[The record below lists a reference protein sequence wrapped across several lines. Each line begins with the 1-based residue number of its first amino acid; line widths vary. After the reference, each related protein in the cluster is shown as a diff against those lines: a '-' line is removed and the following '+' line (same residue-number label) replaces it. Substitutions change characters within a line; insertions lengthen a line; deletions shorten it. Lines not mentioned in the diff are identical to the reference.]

1 MLLEL
6 SLFKTYYLNL
16 KFNLKLSLYLYKA
29 NVQIYLN
36 SCKGMNFK
44 PNLLSL
50 LNKHFGY
57 SEFRENQLQ
66 IIDCVLE
73 NKNTLVIMPTGGGK
87 SLCYQLSA
95 IAAEGTAIIISPLIA
110 LMKNQ
115 VDVLKGLFD
124 ADGVAN
130 VFNSSLTQTERE
142 IVKKQINDGTTK
154 LLYLAPESLTKQ
166 KNIDFLK
173 NQKISFVAVD
183 EAHCISE
190 WGHDFRPDYRKLNQA
205 VNEIN
210 PELNII
216 ALTATAT
223 PKVQDDIIK
232 NLRLKDV
239 QIYKSS
245 FNRPNL
251 FYEVKHKT
259 DNVNKDV
266 ISFIKKNDGKSG
278 IVYCLSRKKVD
289 EITNLLQLNNIN
301 ALPYHAGYESKVRST
316 NQEHFLMHRCD
327 VIVATIAFGMGIDKP
342 DIRYVIHYDIPK
354 SLEAYYQETG
364 RAGRDGG
371 EGHCLA
377 FYSYDDI
384 EKLEKF
390 LSAKPVSEREKGLA
404 LLEDVASYS
413 ETSSNRRKVL
423 LNYFGEDYD
432 EINGKGANMDD
443 NSSNPKQKNEVKD
456 EVLIVLNTIIK
467 NKESLKI
474 KDLSKL
480 IISNG
485 NDITIKD
492 EIFKK
497 LNSENK
503 TRLNLIF
510 WKSLIRNLIV
520 NGYLQKKV
528 EDYGI
533 IKVME
538 KGNEF
543 LNVPHSY
550 MMPIDKDFNDDGLSK
565 NIKSNSDQVIDKI
578 LYKILI
584 DERLKLSIEFNIPPF
599 AVFQE
604 SSINEMTYKYPLNY
618 DELSMISGVGEGKSK
633 KFGERIISI
642 ISKYCDENNIER
654 EQDFLIK
661 STGSKSTLKLFI
673 IQSVDKKLSISEIAD
688 SKNLSYNDIL
698 DEIQTIVFSGTKL
711 DLSYLINDIFDEDS
725 QEELYDFLIETKTD
739 DVQILFD
746 EFNDDFEEDDL
757 KLYRIHFYCKVA
769 F

>member
-1 MLLEL
+1 
-6 SLFKTYYLNL
+6 
-16 KFNLKLSLYLYKA
+16 
-29 NVQIYLN
+29 
-36 SCKGMNFK
+36 MNFK

-173 NQKISFVAVD
+173 NQNISFVAVD

>member
-1 MLLEL
+1 
-6 SLFKTYYLNL
+6 
-16 KFNLKLSLYLYKA
+16 
-29 NVQIYLN
+29 
-36 SCKGMNFK
+36 MNFK

-130 VFNSSLTQTERE
+130 VFNSSLTKTERE

-259 DNVNKDV
+259 DNVNKDL

>member
-1 MLLEL
+1 
-6 SLFKTYYLNL
+6 
-16 KFNLKLSLYLYKA
+16 
-29 NVQIYLN
+29 
-36 SCKGMNFK
+36 MNFK

-66 IIDCVLE
+66 IINCVLE

-124 ADGVAN
+124 VDGVAN
-130 VFNSSLTQTERE
+130 VFNSSLTQTEKK

-278 IVYCLSRKKVD
+278 IIYCLSRKKVD

-432 EINGKGANMDD
+432 ESNGKGANMDD

-456 EVLIVLNTIIK
+456 EVLIVLNTIKK

-565 NIKSNSDQVIDKI
+565 NIKSNSDQVIDQI

-661 STGSKSTLKLFI
+661 SIGSKSTLKLFI
-673 IQSVDKKLSISEIAD
+673 IQSVDKKLSISDIAD
-688 SKNLSYNDIL
+688 SNNLSYNDIL

-739 DVQILFD
+739 DIQILFD

-757 KLYRIHFYCKVA
+757 KLFRIHFYCKVA

>member
-1 MLLEL
+1 
-6 SLFKTYYLNL
+6 
-16 KFNLKLSLYLYKA
+16 
-29 NVQIYLN
+29 
-36 SCKGMNFK
+36 MNFK

-124 ADGVAN
+124 VDGVAN

-565 NIKSNSDQVIDKI
+565 NIKSNSDQVNDQI

-661 STGSKSTLKLFI
+661 SIGSKSTLKLFI

>member
-1 MLLEL
+1 
-6 SLFKTYYLNL
+6 
-16 KFNLKLSLYLYKA
+16 
-29 NVQIYLN
+29 
-36 SCKGMNFK
+36 MNFK

-66 IIDCVLE
+66 IINCVLE

-124 ADGVAN
+124 VDGVAN

-278 IVYCLSRKKVD
+278 IVYCLSRRKVD

-432 EINGKGANMDD
+432 ESNGKGANMDD
-443 NSSNPKQKNEVKD
+443 NSLNPKQKNEVKD

-543 LNVPHSY
+543 LNVPYSY

-565 NIKSNSDQVIDKI
+565 NIKSNSDQVIDQI

-661 STGSKSTLKLFI
+661 SIGSKSTLKLFI

>member
-1 MLLEL
+1 
-6 SLFKTYYLNL
+6 
-16 KFNLKLSLYLYKA
+16 
-29 NVQIYLN
+29 
-36 SCKGMNFK
+36 MNFK

-432 EINGKGANMDD
+432 ESNGKGANMDD

-550 MMPIDKDFNDDGLSK
+550 MMPIDKDFNDEGLSK

>member
-1 MLLEL
+1 
-6 SLFKTYYLNL
+6 
-16 KFNLKLSLYLYKA
+16 
-29 NVQIYLN
+29 
-36 SCKGMNFK
+36 MNFK

-173 NQKISFVAVD
+173 NQNISFVAVD

-456 EVLIVLNTIIK
+456 EVLIVLNTIKK

-543 LNVPHSY
+543 LNVPYSY

>member
-1 MLLEL
+1 
-6 SLFKTYYLNL
+6 
-16 KFNLKLSLYLYKA
+16 
-29 NVQIYLN
+29 
-36 SCKGMNFK
+36 MNFK

-142 IVKKQINDGTTK
+142 MVKKQINDGTTK

-190 WGHDFRPDYRKLNQA
+190 WGHDFRPDYRKLNHA

-301 ALPYHAGYESKVRST
+301 ALPYHAGYESKLRST

-456 EVLIVLNTIIK
+456 EVLIVLNTITK

-688 SKNLSYNDIL
+688 SKNVSYNDIL

>member
-1 MLLEL
+1 
-6 SLFKTYYLNL
+6 
-16 KFNLKLSLYLYKA
+16 
-29 NVQIYLN
+29 
-36 SCKGMNFK
+36 MNFK

-124 ADGVAN
+124 VDGVAN

-278 IVYCLSRKKVD
+278 IVYCLSRRKVD

-474 KDLSKL
+474 KYLSKL

-688 SKNLSYNDIL
+688 SKNLLYNNIL

-739 DVQILFD
+739 DIQILFD

>member
-1 MLLEL
+1 
-6 SLFKTYYLNL
+6 
-16 KFNLKLSLYLYKA
+16 
-29 NVQIYLN
+29 
-36 SCKGMNFK
+36 MNFK

-124 ADGVAN
+124 VDGVAN

-278 IVYCLSRKKVD
+278 IVYCLSRRKVD

-474 KDLSKL
+474 KYLSKL

-543 LNVPHSY
+543 LNVPYSY

-688 SKNLSYNDIL
+688 SKNLLYNNIL

-739 DVQILFD
+739 DIQILFD

>member
-1 MLLEL
+1 M
-6 SLFKTYYLNL
+6 
-16 KFNLKLSLYLYKA
+16 
-29 NVQIYLN
+29 
-36 SCKGMNFK
+36 
-44 PNLLSL
+44 
-50 LNKHFGY
+50 
-57 SEFRENQLQ
+57 
-66 IIDCVLE
+66 
-73 NKNTLVIMPTGGGK
+73 
-87 SLCYQLSA
+87 
-95 IAAEGTAIIISPLIA
+95 
-110 LMKNQ
+110 
-115 VDVLKGLFD
+115 
-124 ADGVAN
+124 
-130 VFNSSLTQTERE
+130 
-142 IVKKQINDGTTK
+142 
-154 LLYLAPESLTKQ
+154 
-166 KNIDFLK
+166 
-173 NQKISFVAVD
+173 
-183 EAHCISE
+183 
-190 WGHDFRPDYRKLNQA
+190 
-205 VNEIN
+205 
-210 PELNII
+210 
-216 ALTATAT
+216 
-223 PKVQDDIIK
+223 
-232 NLRLKDV
+232 
-239 QIYKSS
+239 
-245 FNRPNL
+245 
-251 FYEVKHKT
+251 
-259 DNVNKDV
+259 
-266 ISFIKKNDGKSG
+266 
-278 IVYCLSRKKVD
+278 
-289 EITNLLQLNNIN
+289 
-301 ALPYHAGYESKVRST
+301 
-316 NQEHFLMHRCD
+316 
-327 VIVATIAFGMGIDKP
+327 
-342 DIRYVIHYDIPK
+342 
-354 SLEAYYQETG
+354 
-364 RAGRDGG
+364 
-371 EGHCLA
+371 A

-661 STGSKSTLKLFI
+661 SIGSKSTLKLFI
-673 IQSVDKKLSISEIAD
+673 IQSVDKKLSISDIAD
-688 SKNLSYNDIL
+688 SNNLSYNDIL

-746 EFNDDFEEDDL
+746 EFNYDFEEDDL

>member
-1 MLLEL
+1 
-6 SLFKTYYLNL
+6 
-16 KFNLKLSLYLYKA
+16 
-29 NVQIYLN
+29 
-36 SCKGMNFK
+36 MNFK

-443 NSSNPKQKNEVKD
+443 NSSNHKQKNEVKD

>member
-1 MLLEL
+1 
-6 SLFKTYYLNL
+6 
-16 KFNLKLSLYLYKA
+16 
-29 NVQIYLN
+29 
-36 SCKGMNFK
+36 MNFK

-432 EINGKGANMDD
+432 ELNGKGANMDD

-456 EVLIVLNTIIK
+456 EVLIVLNTIKK